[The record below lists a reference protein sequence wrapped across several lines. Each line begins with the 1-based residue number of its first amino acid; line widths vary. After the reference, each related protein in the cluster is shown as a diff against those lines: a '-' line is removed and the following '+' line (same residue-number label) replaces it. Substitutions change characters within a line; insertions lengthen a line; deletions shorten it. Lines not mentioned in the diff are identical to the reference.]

1 MCDIINMKDKIL
13 NEIIKLD
20 GYISIGSK
28 ILKHNAKKS
37 LEAKFIEL
45 ASKDEDIFIE
55 LGSYLN
61 LSRVSTIEMC
71 DMSHISGDS
80 AVGVVIVFQ
89 RILDHMIVIYHI
101 FLFLLYLVNLLLF
114 LVIFDIHL

>member
-1 MCDIINMKDKIL
+1 MAI
-13 NEIIKLD
+13 E
-20 GYISIGSK
+20 
-28 ILKHNAKKS
+28 NAKKS
-37 LEAKFIEL
+37 LEARFIEL

-61 LSRVSTIEMC
+61 MSRVSTIEMC

-89 RILDHMIVIYHI
+89 NGYAMKNKYRKFNIKGENTADDLTSTYEVIYRR
-101 FLFLLYLVNLLLF
+101 FYNLLKDNLEF
-114 LVIFDIHL
+114 SDIYISRGIS